1 MLLRPARFPRA
12 GPRLFLAKTQE
23 ESTMTTTRRTR
34 QLAASAVAAAL
45 GVTALAGCGSSDDQA
60 SGSGGTK
67 GSGSKTVTL
76 VSHDSFNAS
85 KDVLKEFTEETG
97 YTVKVLKS
105 GDAGVALNQEIL
117 TKGSPRGDVFF
128 GVDNTLLSRALDS
141 GLFAPYQAKGLDR
154 VAADT
159 RLDADKHRVT
169 PVDTGD
175 ICVNYD
181 KKFFADKKL
190 APPQSF
196 DDLAKPAYKNLLVT
210 ENAGTSSP
218 GLGFL
223 LGTVAAYGEKGY
235 QDYWKKLKSNGVK
248 VVDGWE
254 QAYNEEFSG
263 SAGGKKA
270 KADRPLVVSY
280 ASSPPV
286 EVLYAKPQ
294 PKTAPTG
301 VATGTCFRQ
310 IEFAGLLT
318 GAKNEA
324 GGKALLDFL
333 ISKRF
338 QEDMPLNMFV
348 NPVAKDA
355 KLPELFTE
363 FGATVDR
370 PATVAP
376 DLIAKNREQW
386 VQSWSSL
393 VVK

>member
-1 MLLRPARFPRA
+1 MSTTKKIAA
-12 GPRLFLAKTQE
+12 G
-23 ESTMTTTRRTR
+23 
-34 QLAASAVAAAL
+34 AVAAAL
-45 GVTALAGCGSSDDQA
+45 GATALAGCGSSDDSA
-60 SGSGGTK
+60 AGTGGTK
-67 GSGSKTVTL
+67 GTGSKTVTL

-85 KDVLKEFTEETG
+85 MDVLKEFTRQTG

-105 GDAGVALNQEIL
+105 GDAGAALNQEIL

-128 GVDNTLLSRALDS
+128 GVDNTLLSRALDN
-141 GLFAPYQAKGLDR
+141 GLFTPYEAKGLDQ
-154 VAADT
+154 VAADVQ
-159 RLDADKHRVT
+159 LDAGKHRVT

-181 KKFFADKKL
+181 KQYFADKKL

-210 ENAGTSSP
+210 ENAATSSP

-223 LGTVAAYGEKGY
+223 LGTVATYGEDGY

-270 KADRPLVVSY
+270 KGDRPLVVSY

-286 EVLYAKPQ
+286 EVLYADPQ

-310 IEFAGLLT
+310 IEFAGLLD

-333 ISKRF
+333 IGKQF

-348 NPVAKDA
+348 SPVTKGAKVPD
-355 KLPELFTE
+355 LFTK
-363 FGATVDR
+363 FGATVDK
-370 PATVAP
+370 PTTVAP
-376 DLIAKNREQW
+376 DTIAKNREQW